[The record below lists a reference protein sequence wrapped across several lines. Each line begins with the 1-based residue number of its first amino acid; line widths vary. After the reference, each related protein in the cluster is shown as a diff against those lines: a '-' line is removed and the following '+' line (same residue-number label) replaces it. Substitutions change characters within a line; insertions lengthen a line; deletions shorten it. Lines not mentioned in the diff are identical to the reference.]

1 VPIRAVSPL
10 ERLTAFLLSLSAKGN
25 LADEL
30 LSMMSP
36 GSYNSLTDHKVA
48 GSLEE
53 RFYCHATGRH
63 LLAIQIVVPLGGQL
77 GHGLGRPLDP
87 PSEPLFKVPGSSFHK
102 LRGYKG
108 NFQMANQ
115 NEGSQL
121 LWTVES
127 DFLEGEI

>member
-63 LLAIQIVVPLGGQL
+63 LLAIQIVVPLGG
-77 GHGLGRPLDP
+77 GSWAMGSVRPLDP
-87 PSEPLFKVPGSSFHK
+87 PSEHLFTVPGSSFHK
-102 LRGYKG
+102 LRGC
-108 NFQMANQ
+108 
-115 NEGSQL
+115 
-121 LWTVES
+121 
-127 DFLEGEI
+127 